1 MSDGYL
7 QTLGIPV
14 IRGRGIERTDTKGAM
29 PVAVVSTAFERAL
42 LGGRDAIGRRFS
54 RGPGA
59 PMITIVGVIPDVRR
73 DGRTELIEPQ
83 VYLPAAQTSVYPVR
97 LSELAVRAASGDP
110 HLLVPAIRAA
120 VWAVDAD
127 QPLTRVSTLEETLV
141 AQSAE
146 RRFQTLLFA
155 IFAALALTLASIG
168 AYGVIAYLI
177 SQRTPEIG
185 VRIALGASRGRI
197 YRWLLARTA
206 VLVVSGTLA
215 GIMLARVLARGI
227 ESQLFEVTP
236 GDSATYVAAGLTLI
250 LVGLGAC
257 LIAVRRAARISPT
270 VALRYE

>member
-1 MSDGYL
+1 MYY
-7 QTLGIPV
+7 
-14 IRGRGIERTDTKGAM
+14 
-29 PVAVVSTAFERAL
+29 

-59 PMITIVGVIPDVRR
+59 PMITIVGVTADVRR
-73 DGRTELIEPQ
+73 DGRAEVIEPQ
-83 VYLPAAQTSVYPVR
+83 VYLPAAQTTIYPVR
-97 LSELAVRAASGDP
+97 LSELAVRATSGDP

-120 VWAVDAD
+120 VWAIDAD

-146 RRFQTLLFA
+146 RRFQTVLFA

-168 AYGVIAYLI
+168 TYGVIAYLV
-177 SQRTPEIG
+177 SQRTREIG
-185 VRIALGASRGRI
+185 VRMALGASRGRI

-206 VLVVSGTLA
+206 VLIVCGTLA
-215 GIMLARVLARGI
+215 GVGLARLLATAI

-236 GDSATYVAAGLTLI
+236 GDAATYAASGGT
-250 LVGLGAC
+250 
-257 LIAVRRAARISPT
+257 LIAVGLAACLLAARRASRISPT